1 MEHKHGQT
9 IADEFR
15 GVANRAQAMRDKYGD
30 RFYLQD
36 RPRKHRYIYI
46 HGSKSFKRL
55 ALSSLRYKIEKYP
68 KKVLAS
74 DPTE

>member
-55 ALSSLRYKIEKYP
+55 AKQALRYKIEKYP

-74 DPTE
+74 GPST